1 MAEKVMLA
9 LVDSGMHRDEAHE
22 VLRSASM
29 ASVSENRNLR
39 DVCAE
44 NTQISVK
51 FDSDELDALFN
62 PMNHLGV
69 SGELVDEAVAI
80 ARNYL

>member
-1 MAEKVMLA
+1 MKPN
-9 LVDSGMHRDEAHE
+9 E
-22 VLRSASM
+22 VLRNASM
-29 ASVSENRNLR
+29 ASISENRNLR

-44 NTQISVK
+44 DTQISVK